1 MTYPQVTAFSGDAD
15 IIRIVGHRGARGV
28 LPENSIEGFEFA
40 LSMGIGLIEFDV
52 VLTKDE
58 VPIITHNHRLRGSG
72 VRGPD
77 GHFLNGKE
85 PKIASLRM
93 EEIEQFD
100 IGRLDGNTA
109 YGQRFPDQIQM
120 DGVRVPK
127 LADLFQLISQ
137 PKYESANLMLELKSD
152 PTLVIDNAVRE
163 RMVTI
168 IVGQVHGAGLS
179 TRTLLHSFDWELL
192 AECKRQAP
200 DMPISFLTRMK
211 NNAEEVGED
220 SSRAVT
226 PNFVDVTDPI
236 PDRIKEASGS
246 LWCPYYKDIT
256 DEDLARARELN
267 LCVAVWTVN
276 ELDDINAMIDMH
288 VDAIVT
294 DYPGR
299 VQRRLSDRGYR
310 WID

>member
-1 MTYPQVTAFSGDAD
+1 MTYPQVAAFSGNAD

-58 VPIITHNHRLRGSG
+58 VPIVTHNHRLRGSG

-77 GHFLNGKE
+77 GRFLNGKE

-100 IGRLDGNTA
+100 IGRLDGSTA
-109 YGQRFPDQIQM
+109 YGQRFPNQIQM

-137 PKYESANLMLELKSD
+137 PKYQSANLMLELKSD
-152 PTLVIDNAVRE
+152 PALVADSAVRE
-163 RMVTI
+163 RMVAI
-168 IVGQVHGAGLS
+168 IVGQVRGAGLS

-211 NNAEEVGED
+211 NSADEAGED

-226 PNFVDVTDPI
+226 PNFGDVNDPI

-299 VQRRLSDRGYR
+299 VQRKLSDRGYR